1 MDWESRKTTKSPKT
15 QEELK
20 RPGNTDISLYGCYM
34 SIMLLLIW
42 TKSNASSTSKDK
54 FQSQKNRQ
62 IALVLAQ
69 LSQFHYW
76 WNNCLIKQLDYT
88 KNHCNIQLLDFKNE
102 RKERQS
108 YQQILHPNMELILH
122 FQANSRKTKATQ
134 MKTKAELQSQTPNKQ
149 FSTQS
154 KPKLFM

>member
-15 QEELK
+15 QQELK

-62 IALVLAQ
+62 IAAGTCTTISISLLM
-69 LSQFHYW
+69 
-76 WNNCLIKQLDYT
+76 KQLFDQAVGLYQNSLQYPIT
-88 KNHCNIQLLDFKNE
+88 WFQKWKEGKTELSANLTSQHGVNSTFSSKFQENKNHPDEN
-102 RKERQS
+102 
-108 YQQILHPNMELILH
+108 
-122 FQANSRKTKATQ
+122 
-134 MKTKAELQSQTPNKQ
+134 
-149 FSTQS
+149 
-154 KPKLFM
+154 